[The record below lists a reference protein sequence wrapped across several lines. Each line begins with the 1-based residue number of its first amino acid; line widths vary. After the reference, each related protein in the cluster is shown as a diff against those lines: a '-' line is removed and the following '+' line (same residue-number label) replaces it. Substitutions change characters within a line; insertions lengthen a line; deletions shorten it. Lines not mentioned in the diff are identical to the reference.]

1 MRAREREPEEKET
14 TKSNCMAFLENLNC
28 KNSLISGF
36 AIYSVEDLERTNFP
50 LVENCETLQKI
61 PIKTTNYQ
69 LQPLRKAYLRITVK
83 PGTYVIIPSTIKEN
97 TEADFLLRIFS
108 EASNSKTVVF
118 NCTLESE

>member
-1 MRAREREPEEKET
+1 MI
-14 TKSNCMAFLENLNC
+14 SNLPILLSNQLGDFVIENLNC

-36 AIYSVEDLERTNFP
+36 AIYSVEDLRATFP
-50 LVENCETLQKI
+50 LSENPNAKHVV

-83 PGTYVIIPSTIKEN
+83 PGTYVIIPSTIQEN

-108 EASNSKTVVF
+108 EALNSKTRVY
-118 NCTLESE
+118 NCTLESK

>member
-1 MRAREREPEEKET
+1 MK
-14 TKSNCMAFLENLNC
+14 
-28 KNSLISGF
+28 
-36 AIYSVEDLERTNFP
+36 DLEMTNFP

-69 LQPLRKAYLRITVK
+69 LQPLRQAYLRITVK

-97 TEADFLLRIFS
+97 NEANFLLRIFS

-118 NCTLESE
+118 NCTLDSK

>member
-1 MRAREREPEEKET
+1 
-14 TKSNCMAFLENLNC
+14 MAFLENLNC

-36 AIYSVEDLERTNFP
+36 SIYSVRNLEAANFP

-97 TEADFLLRIFS
+97 TQADFLLRIFL
-108 EASNSKTVVF
+108 EASNSKTAVF
-118 NCTLESE
+118 NCTTVNKMKPHL

>member
-1 MRAREREPEEKET
+1 M
-14 TKSNCMAFLENLNC
+14 
-28 KNSLISGF
+28 
-36 AIYSVEDLERTNFP
+36 EDLEATP
-50 LVENCETLQKI
+50 LVENCETFAKI

-83 PGTYVIIPSTIKEN
+83 PGTYVIIPSTINEN

-118 NCTLESE
+118 NCTLDNE